1 MKKSLP
7 FCAWVSP
14 PSTAPDNGLSRGLPS
29 ALIERRR
36 PGAIH
41 KLDGKQEAF
50 LVALACTPPA
60 GRVHWTMQ
68 LLAERLVTLQL
79 VEAISDETVR
89 RVLKKKNDLKPWQ
102 RKEWCIPV

>member
-41 KLDGKQEAF
+41 KLMAN
-50 LVALACTPPA
+50 
-60 GRVHWTMQ
+60 R
-68 LLAERLVTLQL
+68 
-79 VEAISDETVR
+79 
-89 RVLKKKNDLKPWQ
+89 KPF
-102 RKEWCIPV
+102 